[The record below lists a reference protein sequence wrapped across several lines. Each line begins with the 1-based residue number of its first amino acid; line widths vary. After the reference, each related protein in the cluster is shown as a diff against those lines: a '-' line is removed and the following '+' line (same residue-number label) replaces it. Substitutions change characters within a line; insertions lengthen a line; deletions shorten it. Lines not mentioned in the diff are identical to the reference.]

1 MFGTHINQHAAQLPI
16 ITEEEVR
23 AADNTKPQLPIIMEE
38 EARALALPTQE
49 ARALALPI
57 GNMEFKYQ
65 PDQLDKEILKCKTKK
80 RRLSRKYEELK
91 RKQQELGNQIVA
103 VCEELTLTKQMLR
116 RYKSL
121 RTDSSE
127 SPQLSFQ
134 PRLGLQ
140 VPYAGG
146 GSLSKLSMDW
156 SFQPLDLPLS
166 VFLECSV
173 VLTLLLLPFPLCVHF
188 PA

>member
-1 MFGTHINQHAAQLPI
+1 MNQ
-16 ITEEEVR
+16 
-23 AADNTKPQLPIIMEE
+23 AADNTKPQLPIIMAEE
-38 EARALALPTQE
+38 VGALAI
-49 ARALALPI
+49 PI
-57 GNMEFKYQ
+57 TNMEYRYH

-127 SPQLSFQ
+127 SP
-134 PRLGLQ
+134 
-140 VPYAGG
+140 
-146 GSLSKLSMDW
+146 
-156 SFQPLDLPLS
+156 
-166 VFLECSV
+166 
-173 VLTLLLLPFPLCVHF
+173 
-188 PA
+188 